1 MLNIDYIWTIN
12 ERALPPLRQQLLR
25 MAKRIAIT
33 VECINRN
40 NIMSYAS
47 ALTYSSLMAAI
58 PILAI
63 IFAVARGFGF
73 GPAMEDKVRSS
84 LQVSPDLTD
93 KVFEFANSYLEHTK
107 SGVFIGVGLIV
118 LLYTLVSLTSNI
130 ETAFNTIWYVPS
142 SRNIY
147 RRITDYISI
156 FLLLPFII
164 VISSGL
170 NLFLMTF
177 RSLLPDYQFVN
188 DTVEWGVHLM
198 PTVFVCTG
206 LIILYMYIPNTQVK
220 LRHAIWPGILAGLVF
235 MGVQYFY
242 FHYQIKLSSYNAIY
256 GTFAAIPL
264 FMLWLHIT
272 WMIVLTGGQ
281 LSYANQSLDKYAL
294 ERNSAYLSRRY
305 RDSLSLLLMSRI
317 CKRFANGTQPYTEH
331 ALAEDTQLPEMLVHK
346 LLTEMVSMNLLAEM
360 HDEKGQSI
368 QYLPAI
374 DIHRMTVRMVMK
386 RMDCYGVE
394 RLTEDWQLKTSEWE
408 QLRHLRSLG
417 EDALLI
423 DILDGAEA
431 NASTRPD
438 EQDRTTETDKI

>member
-1 MLNIDYIWTIN
+1 MPNIDYIWTVN
-12 ERALPPLRQQLLR
+12 ESSLPPLRRKMLR
-25 MAKRIAIT
+25 FVKRIAIT
-33 VECINRN
+33 VECIRRN

-73 GPAMEDKVRSS
+73 GPSVEDKVRES
-84 LQVSPDLTD
+84 LKVSPELTD
-93 KVFEFANSYLEHTK
+93 KVFEFANSYLENTK

-147 RRITDYISI
+147 RRVTDYISI

-177 RSLLPDYQFVN
+177 RSVLPNYQFVN
-188 DTVEWGVHLM
+188 DTVEWSVHLM
-198 PTVFVCTG
+198 PTIFVCSG
-206 LIILYMYIPNTQVK
+206 LILLYMYIPNTEVK
-220 LRHAIWPGILAGLVF
+220 LRHAVWPGILAGLVF

-264 FMLWLHIT
+264 FMLWLHLS
-272 WMIVLTGGQ
+272 WMIALTGGQ
-281 LSYANQSLDKYAL
+281 LCYANQSLEKYAL
-294 ERNSAYLSRRY
+294 ERNSTDLSRRY

-317 CKRFANGTQPYTEH
+317 CKRFASGATPYTGH
-331 ALAEDTQLPEMLVHK
+331 MLARDTQLPEMLVSK
-346 LLTEMVSMNLLAEM
+346 LLEEMVSMNLLAEM
-360 HDEKGQSI
+360 RDEKGKTVK
-368 QYLPAI
+368 YLPAI
-374 DIHRMTVRMVMK
+374 DIHRMTVKMVMK
-386 RMDCYGVE
+386 RMDSYGLE
-394 RLTEDWQLKTSEWE
+394 RISEDWQLNTQEWE
-408 QLRHLRSLG
+408 RLRLLRSHL

-423 DILDGAEA
+423 EI
-431 NASTRPD
+431 
-438 EQDRTTETDKI
+438 

>member
-12 ERALPPLRQQLLR
+12 ERTLSPLRQRLLR
-25 MAKRIAIT
+25 MTKRIAIT

-73 GPAMEDKVRSS
+73 GPAVEERVRSS
-84 LQVSPDLTD
+84 LQVSPELTD

-107 SGVFIGVGLIV
+107 SGVFIGVGIIV
-118 LLYTLVSLTSNI
+118 LLYTLVSLTSNV

-147 RRITDYISI
+147 RRMLDYISI

-177 RSLLPDYQFVN
+177 RSLLPNYQFVN
-188 DTVEWGVHLM
+188 DTVEWSVHLM
-198 PTVFVCTG
+198 PTVFVCIG
-206 LIILYMYIPNTQVK
+206 LVLLYTHIPNTEVK
-220 LRHAIWPGILAGLVF
+220 LRHAVWPGILAGIAF

-242 FHYQIKLSSYNAIY
+242 LHYQIKLSSYNAIY

-264 FMLWLHIT
+264 FMLWLHIS
-272 WMIVLTGGQ
+272 WMICLTGGQ
-281 LSYANQSLDKYAL
+281 LCYANQSLEKYAL
-294 ERNSAYLSRRY
+294 ERNSRDLSRRY
-305 RDSLSLLLMSRI
+305 RDSLSLLLLNRI
-317 CKRFANGTQPYTEH
+317 CKRFARGASPYTGQ
-331 ALAEDTQLPEMLVHK
+331 ALARDTQLPEMLVSK
-346 LLTEMVSMNLLAEM
+346 LLEEMVSMNLLAEM
-360 HDEKGQSI
+360 RDEKGQTVK
-368 QYLPAI
+368 YLPAI
-374 DIHRMTVRMVMK
+374 DINRMTVRMVMK
-386 RMDCYGVE
+386 RMDSYGLE
-394 RLTEDWQLKTSEWE
+394 RLSEDWQMNTQEWDRLR
-408 QLRHLRSLG
+408 QLRSHAK
-417 EDALLI
+417 DALLI
-423 DILDGAEA
+423 EI
-431 NASTRPD
+431 
-438 EQDRTTETDKI
+438 

>member
-12 ERALPPLRQQLLR
+12 ERALSPIRRRFLR
-25 MAKRIAIT
+25 MVKRVAIT

-40 NIMSYAS
+40 NIMSFAS

-73 GPAMEDKVRSS
+73 GPVMEDKVRES
-84 LQVSPDLTD
+84 LQVSPELTD

-130 ETAFNTIWYVPS
+130 ETAFNTIWQVPS
-142 SRNIY
+142 ARNIY
-147 RRITDYISI
+147 RRVTDYISI

-170 NLFLMTF
+170 NLFLITF
-177 RSLLPDYQFVN
+177 RSLLPNYQFVN

-198 PTVFVCTG
+198 PTVFVCFG
-206 LIILYMYIPNTQVK
+206 LILLYKYIPNTEVK

-256 GTFAAIPL
+256 GTFAAIPF
-264 FMLWLHIT
+264 FMLWLHIS
-272 WMIVLTGGQ
+272 WMICLTGGQ
-281 LSYANQSLDKYAL
+281 LCYANQSLDKYAL
-294 ERNSAYLSRRY
+294 ERNSNDLSRRY
-305 RDSLSLLLMSRI
+305 RDSLALLLVSRI
-317 CKRFANGTQPYTEH
+317 CKRFADGTRPYTER
-331 ALAEDTQLPEMLVHK
+331 ALAQDTQLPEMLVHK
-346 LLTEMVSMNLLAEM
+346 LLTELVSMNLLAEM
-360 HDEKGQSI
+360 HDEKGQNI

-374 DIHRMTVRMVMK
+374 DIHRMSVKMVMK
-386 RMDCYGVE
+386 RMDSYGVE
-394 RLTEDWQLKTSEWE
+394 RISEEWKLNTREWE
-408 QLRHLRSLG
+408 QLRRMRSQG
-417 EDALLI
+417 QDALLI
-423 DILDGAEA
+423 DI
-431 NASTRPD
+431 
-438 EQDRTTETDKI
+438 QDNT

>member
-12 ERALPPLRQQLLR
+12 ERTLSPLRQRLLR
-25 MAKRIAIT
+25 MTKRIAIT

-73 GPAMEDKVRSS
+73 GPAVEERVRSS
-84 LQVSPDLTD
+84 LQVSPELTD

-107 SGVFIGVGLIV
+107 SGVFIGVGIIV
-118 LLYTLVSLTSNI
+118 LLYTLVSLTSNV

-147 RRITDYISI
+147 RRMLDYISI

-177 RSLLPDYQFVN
+177 RSLLPNYQFVN
-188 DTVEWGVHLM
+188 DTVEWSVHLM
-198 PTVFVCTG
+198 PTVFVCIG
-206 LIILYMYIPNTQVK
+206 FVLLYTYIPNTEVK
-220 LRHAIWPGILAGLVF
+220 LRHAIWPGILAGVVF

-264 FMLWLHIT
+264 FMLWLHIS
-272 WMIVLTGGQ
+272 WMICLTGGQ
-281 LSYANQSLDKYAL
+281 LCYANQSLDKYAL

-317 CKRFANGTQPYTEH
+317 CKRFANGTQPYTERS
-331 ALAEDTQLPEMLVHK
+331 LAQDTQLPEMLVHK
-346 LLTEMVSMNLLAEM
+346 LISELVSMNLLAEM
-360 HDEKGQSI
+360 HDETGLYT

-394 RLTEDWQLKTSEWE
+394 RLTDDWQLKTREWE
-408 QLRHLRSLG
+408 LLRHLRSQG

-423 DILDGAEA
+423 DIQDGTKADDSMQQNNRNRQE
-431 NASTRPD
+431 
-438 EQDRTTETDKI
+438 I

>member
-1 MLNIDYIWTIN
+1 MLNIDYIWTVN
-12 ERALPPLRQQLLR
+12 ERALTPMRQRLLR

-40 NIMSYAS
+40 NIMSFAS

-73 GPAMEDKVRSS
+73 GPAMEEKVRGS
-84 LQVSPDLTD
+84 LQVSPELTD

-147 RRITDYISI
+147 RRMMDYISI

-170 NLFLMTF
+170 NLFMMTF
-177 RSLLPDYQFVN
+177 RSLLPNYQFVN

-198 PTVFVCTG
+198 PTFFVCTG
-206 LIILYMYIPNTQVK
+206 LILLYTYIPNTEVK
-220 LRHAIWPGILAGLVF
+220 LRHAIWPGILAGLIF

-264 FMLWLHIT
+264 FMLWLHIS
-272 WMIVLTGGQ
+272 WMICLTGGQ
-281 LSYANQSLDKYAL
+281 LCYANQSLDKYAL
-294 ERNSAYLSRRY
+294 ERNSTDLSRRY

-317 CKRFANGTQPYTEH
+317 CKRFANGTTPYTEH
-331 ALAEDTQLPEMLVHK
+331 TLAQDTQLPEMLVHK
-346 LLTEMVSMNLLAEM
+346 LLSEMVNMNLLAEM
-360 HDEKGQSI
+360 HDEKGQST

-374 DIHRMTVRMVMK
+374 DIHRMTVKMVMK
-386 RMDCYGVE
+386 RMDSYGVE
-394 RLTEDWQLKTSEWE
+394 RISEDWQLNTREWE
-408 QLRHLRSLG
+408 QLRRLRSQG

-423 DILDGAEA
+423 DIHDNIKTYGE
-431 NASTRPD
+431 NPHSK
-438 EQDRTTETDKI
+438 QNKSS